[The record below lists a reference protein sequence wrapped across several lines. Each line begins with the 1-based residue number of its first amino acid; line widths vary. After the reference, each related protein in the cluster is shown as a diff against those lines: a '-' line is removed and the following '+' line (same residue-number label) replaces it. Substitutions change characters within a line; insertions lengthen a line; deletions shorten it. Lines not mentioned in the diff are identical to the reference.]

1 MLAKFPGIQLLPPRR
16 PARDPQLPPAPYPQ
30 ACPIT
35 GFAPGRAP
43 TWLAEALSPP
53 RCFRSAWGC
62 LGPGKPLGIS
72 DNQAKLRLPF
82 WEGEEM
88 DAVTRDWSPSYLAS
102 RVTTSGTGVFL
113 EPRVFLWFDNV
124 IDRAGSLCPTF
135 LFPVGQSK
143 VGKWACMGQ
152 MAQDPCLTQRLA
164 VVYGEERIL
173 LMAYPP
179 CRALKCKSQD
189 LAASTHIGLT

>member
-1 MLAKFPGIQLLPPRR
+1 
-16 PARDPQLPPAPYPQ
+16 
-30 ACPIT
+30 
-35 GFAPGRAP
+35 
-43 TWLAEALSPP
+43 
-53 RCFRSAWGC
+53 
-62 LGPGKPLGIS
+62 
-72 DNQAKLRLPF
+72 
-82 WEGEEM
+82 M

-143 VGKWACMGQ
+143 VGKWACVGQ